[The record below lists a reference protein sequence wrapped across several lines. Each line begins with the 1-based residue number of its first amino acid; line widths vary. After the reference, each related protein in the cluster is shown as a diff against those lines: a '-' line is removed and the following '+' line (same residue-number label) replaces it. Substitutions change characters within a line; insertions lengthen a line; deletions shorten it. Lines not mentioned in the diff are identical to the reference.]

1 MDRIS
6 NLPDEIICHILSFLT
21 TNEAA
26 LTSILSKKWRNLF
39 ALVPN
44 LDIDYDNFQYSNQ
57 GKRDIDGLRK
67 SFMDSIDRVLALQ
80 GNSPIKKFSLKCTD
94 AADSVR
100 VDSWISNVLVRG
112 VSELQLSIIL
122 DSDSIYLSNYR
133 LSPKCFESK
142 KLVKLEIGDGLE
154 IGRFDESVFLP
165 MLKTLVLDSIY
176 VDTCE
181 FLLHALPALEELVLI
196 HVY

>member
-44 LDIDYDNFQYSNQ
+44 LDIDYDNFQYPNQ

-100 VDSWISNVLVRG
+100 VDSWISNVLVSG

-122 DSDSIYLSNYR
+122 DSDLKYHSNY
-133 LSPKCFESK
+133 
-142 KLVKLEIGDGLE
+142 I
-154 IGRFDESVFLP
+154 VFLQNV
-165 MLKTLVLDSIY
+165 LK
-176 VDTCE
+176 
-181 FLLHALPALEELVLI
+181 ARN
-196 HVY
+196 